1 MEELSNSTGSRDG
14 QAQRRGLL
22 RLRQK
27 IRDGVGVDLNQVH
40 TEHDL
45 IQLHHALAER
55 QLDDQLRADLGDRE
69 RLTEAHLGVRWHEI
83 AVVSAEVRQ
92 PHIKPVL
99 RLIGDQLAEHTDV
112 EFSGSKPNSPPRW
125 DRFEL
130 ADRVEL
136 VPGWA
141 TIFWDAGTVSDVP
154 LVVQTWD
161 DDRSGAQTVLVFS
174 QADHDEAAK
183 AYLDDLIARA
193 KGSESPYRGR
203 LLKASW
209 AMWGV
214 QLDVLT
220 DPVDTREHLILPD
233 EVWNAL
239 DLNVHR
245 MFARMDA
252 FRSAGLG
259 SNRGLLLAGAPGT
272 GKTAAC
278 RVLAAEVLGDV
289 TAVFVDSRASQAL
302 LPQLY
307 SEIAGM
313 APALVLLEDL
323 DLVVGDRADGSARMA
338 LLDFL
343 TVLDGLMTEHHDIV
357 TVATTNDPDAVDAG
371 VRRAARFDRIV
382 TFPKPDERG
391 RRRILDVYLRSV
403 DHQVETEVVAK
414 AAEGRTGADLREC
427 VRAALLVASGP
438 ILTEDLIRAVEDR
451 PAPEGDTLEPVSK
464 LSNYL

>member
-1 MEELSNSTGSRDG
+1 
-14 QAQRRGLL
+14 
-22 RLRQK
+22 
-27 IRDGVGVDLNQVH
+27 
-40 TEHDL
+40 
-45 IQLHHALAER
+45 
-55 QLDDQLRADLGDRE
+55 
-69 RLTEAHLGVRWHEI
+69 
-83 AVVSAEVRQ
+83 
-92 PHIKPVL
+92 
-99 RLIGDQLAEHTDV
+99 
-112 EFSGSKPNSPPRW
+112 
-125 DRFEL
+125 
-130 ADRVEL
+130 L

-161 DDRSGAQTVLVFS
+161 QQNGTQAVLVFS
-174 QADHDEAAK
+174 RAEDHEVAK
-183 AYLDDLIARA
+183 GYLDDLIGRA

-220 DPVDTREHLILPD
+220 DPFDSRRDLILPE

-245 MFARMDA
+245 MFARMDT

-259 SNRGLLLAGAPGT
+259 SNRGVLLAGAPGT

-289 TAVFVDSRASQAL
+289 TVVFVDSRASQAL

-307 SEIAGM
+307 TEIAGM

-343 TVLDGLMTEHHDIV
+343 TVLDGLMTQHHDII

-371 VRRAARFDRIV
+371 VRRAARFDQIV
-382 TFPKPDERG
+382 AFPVPDDEG

-403 DHQVETEVVAK
+403 EHRVDTEVVAK
-414 AAEGRTGADLREC
+414 AAQGRTGADLREC

-438 ILTEDLIRAVEDR
+438 IQTEDVLRAVGGRSNPDRDR
-451 PAPEGDTLEPVSK
+451 PGSMSEV
-464 LSNYL
+464 SNYL